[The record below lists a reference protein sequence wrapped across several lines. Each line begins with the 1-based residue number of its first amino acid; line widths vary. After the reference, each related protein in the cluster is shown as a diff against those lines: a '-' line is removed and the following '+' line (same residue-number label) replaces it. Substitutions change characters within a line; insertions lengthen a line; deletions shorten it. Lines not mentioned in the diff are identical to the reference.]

1 MEKDLST
8 DDELI
13 KPQDKTRDKPQDK
26 TRDKPQNIGSLI
38 QRFVSDCDI
47 AAKLKKFSIFNHWE
61 EIVGNDLGSRT
72 KPEKISR
79 AILYISV
86 ANSTWANEL
95 SMMSGQ
101 ILGKINSFIG
111 SDVIK
116 ELRFKVK

>member
-13 KPQDKTRDKPQDK
+13 KPRGKPQD
-26 TRDKPQNIGSLI
+26 IGSVI
-38 QRFVSDCDI
+38 QRFVSDCDM
-47 AAKLKKFSIFNHWE
+47 ALKLKKYSIFNHWE
-61 EIVGNDLGSRT
+61 EIVGAGISSRT

-79 AILYISV
+79 TMLYISV
-86 ANSTWANEL
+86 TNSTWANEL

-101 ILGKINSFIG
+101 LLQKINSYIG
-111 SDVIK
+111 EDVIK